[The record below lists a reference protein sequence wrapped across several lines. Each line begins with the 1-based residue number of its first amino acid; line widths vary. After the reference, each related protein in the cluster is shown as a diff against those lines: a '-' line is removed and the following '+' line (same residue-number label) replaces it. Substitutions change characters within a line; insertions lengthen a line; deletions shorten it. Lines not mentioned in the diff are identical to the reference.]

1 LVEISIG
8 ASIMREVDL
17 IIIGSGPAGVSTA
30 LHLLQRDQSWAQ
42 RMILLDKDAHP
53 RHKLC
58 GGGVTRIGLETLQ
71 GLGFD
76 LPLPIPHEEVNEI
89 RLLYRGREIRARGR
103 PEFLV
108 FNRIEFDVYLAKQVR
123 RQGVIFQENEAVERL
138 KFGSARVEVKTS
150 HGVYQAKA
158 VVGADGSKGITRRI
172 VGRHN
177 SGNKVARVLET
188 IRQTDADRAH
198 FQEHFAVFEFTP
210 VDQGLQGYFWD
221 FPSRVEGQPR
231 FNRGVYDARFITE
244 NKRAKLSAILK
255 SEINNLED
263 NVGEV
268 VFQGHPIHL
277 FSPRSRIAMPRLLLV
292 GDAAGVDPLFG
303 EGIGPALAYGKV
315 AAGVIDEAL
324 KKDDFSFGNYKLRLL
339 TSEIGRNLFYRWFLS
354 WWIYRLSM
362 RPVFMHAL
370 WTVGRF
376 VVGLRPIGE
385 PLYTVRNKDS
395 NQASRR
401 QDRKYSE

>member
-1 LVEISIG
+1 
-8 ASIMREVDL
+8 
-17 IIIGSGPAGVSTA
+17 
-30 LHLLQRDQSWAQ
+30 
-42 RMILLDKDAHP
+42 MILFDKDAHP
-53 RHKLC
+53 RPKLC

-76 LPLPIPHEEVNEI
+76 LPLPIPHEVVNEV

-108 FNRIEFDVYLAKQVR
+108 FNRIEFDAYLAEQVR
-123 RQGVIFQENEAVERL
+123 RRGVIFQENEAVERL

-150 HGVYQAKA
+150 RGVYQAKA

-198 FQEHFAVFEFTP
+198 FQAHFAVFEFTP

-231 FNRGVYDARFITE
+231 FNRGVYDARFIKE
-244 NKRAKLSAILK
+244 NKRAKLPAILK
-255 SEINNLED
+255 SEINNLEG
-263 NVGEV
+263 NEGEV
-268 VFQGHPIHL
+268 DFQGHPIHW
-277 FSPRSRIAMPRLLLV
+277 FSPHSRIAMPRLLLV

-303 EGIGPALAYGKV
+303 EGIGPALAYGKI
-315 AAGVIDEAL
+315 AAETLDAAS
-324 KKDDFSFGNYKLRLL
+324 KKDDFSFGDYKRRLL
-339 TSEIGRNLFYRWFLS
+339 TSAIGRNLFYRWFFS
-354 WWIYRLSM
+354 WCIYRLSM
-362 RPVFMHAL
+362 RPVFMQAL
-370 WTVGRF
+370 WTVGKF
-376 VVGLRPIGE
+376 VVRLRPIGE
-385 PLYTVRNKDS
+385 PLYTVRNKES
-395 NQASRR
+395 NQTPRR
-401 QDRKYSE
+401 

>member
-1 LVEISIG
+1 
-8 ASIMREVDL
+8 MREVDL

-76 LPLPIPHEEVNEI
+76 LPPPIPHEEVNEI

-150 HGVYQAKA
+150 RGVYQAKA

-244 NKRAKLSAILK
+244 NKRAKLSEILK
-255 SEINNLED
+255 SEINNLEG

-395 NQASRR
+395 NQASQR

>member
-1 LVEISIG
+1 
-8 ASIMREVDL
+8 MREVDL

-71 GLGFD
+71 GLGLD
-76 LPLPIPHEEVNEI
+76 LPPPIPHEEVNEI
-89 RLLYRGREIRARGR
+89 RLLYRGREIRGRGR

-108 FNRIEFDVYLAKQVR
+108 FNRIEFDAYLAEQAR
-123 RQGVIFQENEAVERL
+123 RRGVIIQGNEAVERL

-244 NKRAKLSAILK
+244 NKRAKLSEILK
-255 SEINNLED
+255 SEINNLEG

-376 VVGLRPIGE
+376 VVGLRPKGE

-395 NQASRR
+395 NQASQR

>member
-1 LVEISIG
+1 
-8 ASIMREVDL
+8 MREVDL
-17 IIIGSGPAGVSTA
+17 IVIGSGPAGVSTA

-89 RLLYRGREIRARGR
+89 RLLYRGREIRGRGR

-123 RQGVIFQENEAVERL
+123 RQGVIFQENEAGERL

-244 NKRAKLSAILK
+244 NIRAKLSEILK
-255 SEINNLED
+255 SEINNLEG

-339 TSEIGRNLFYRWFLS
+339 TSEIGRNLFYRWFFS

-370 WTVGRF
+370 WTIGRF